1 MSLAR
6 TTPRRASPT
15 SPAPGTPT
23 PGTPGTPTRAPGTPG
38 TGPTRTLGGAGILL
52 ILALALA
59 GFSVVHLTQG
69 TSGATLQE
77 LLGALLQPGAAS
89 GAAQGAAAGMD
100 NGAGA
105 ATGEILWGSR
115 IPRLLSGLV
124 VGGALGVAGLLL
136 QSVSRNPLASPDTL
150 AVTAG
155 SAFSVTA
162 VAAFG
167 LSIPWWASG
176 GVAAV
181 GGLAAAGLVLALSG
195 GASTA
200 TARLVLAG
208 SAVAMALQ
216 SGTSAL
222 LLLFSQETTG
232 LFAWGNGS
240 LNQLNIDA
248 SARGLPVL
256 VLCLLLA
263 LALSRRLD
271 VVSVGDDAARV
282 VGVPVRSTR
291 VGAVVLAVIMTAV
304 AVTLAGPIGFV
315 GLCAPAAARLL
326 ARLLPALRHHAWLIP
341 TAALLGAL
349 MVVLS
354 DVAVRA
360 LLGVDAAMAVP
371 TGVVT
376 SIVGAVVLMVLA
388 SRSGRGAAGGVGD
401 AGAAAGVQLRS
412 RARMLVVTSVASV
425 ALLGSVVGSLLIG
438 QRKLLLGD
446 LFLWFQGE
454 APRVIA
460 LALDE
465 RAPRVLA
472 ALLAGA
478 ALGLAGQLVQSTVRN
493 PLAEPG
499 LLGVSGGAGLGAV
512 TVLTVGGGAAAS
524 LMLPAAVAGGVL
536 AFALVYA
543 LAWRRCVD
551 PGRLV
556 LVGLGVGYLTVSLTT
571 FTLLRTDPFNTPKI
585 FTWLSG
591 TTYQRSWVDVAPVAL
606 ALVVVL
612 ILAATVHREMD
623 LLAVGEDTPRLLG
636 LSLERTRLVVLL
648 SSVVLASVAVLAI
661 GTVGFVGL
669 VAPHAAR
676 ALVGVKNRRV
686 LVVSMLL
693 GSLLVVIAD
702 AIGRTVLAPA
712 QLPVGVIVALI
723 GAPYF
728 IFLLAKTRA

>member
-1 MSLAR
+1 MRSTTRPQRALA
-6 TTPRRASPT
+6 
-15 SPAPGTPT
+15 
-23 PGTPGTPTRAPGTPG
+23 
-38 TGPTRTLGGAGILL
+38 GAGTL
-52 ILALALA
+52 LALALA
-59 GFSVVHLTQG
+59 LAAFSVVHLTQG
-69 TSGATLQE
+69 SSGTSGRE
-77 LLGALLQPGAAS
+77 LVGALAHPG
-89 GAAQGAAAGMD
+89 
-100 NGAGA
+100 
-105 ATGEILWGSR
+105 TGGGVVEILWGSR
-115 IPRLLSGLV
+115 VPRLLSGLV

-136 QSVSRNPLASPDTL
+136 QSVARNPLASPDTL

-155 SAFSVTA
+155 SAFAVTA
-162 VAAFG
+162 VSAFG

-176 GVAAV
+176 SVAAV
-181 GGLAAAGLVLALSG
+181 GGLAAAALVLALAG

-216 SGTSAL
+216 SGSSAL
-222 LLLFSQETTG
+222 LILFTEETTG

-256 VLCLLLA
+256 LLCLVLA
-263 LALSRRLD
+263 VALSRRLD

-326 ARLLPALRHHAWLIP
+326 ARGVPALRHHVWLIP
-341 TAALLGAL
+341 AAALMGAL
-349 MVVLS
+349 VVVLS

-360 LLGVDAAMAVP
+360 ILGADRALTVP

-376 SIVGAVVLMVLA
+376 SILGAVVLIILA
-388 SRSGRGAAGGVGD
+388 ARSRSGQGSAGGVGES
-401 AGAAAGVQLRS
+401 GAAAGVVPRG
-412 RARMLVVTSVASV
+412 RARVLIVTGVAAV
-425 ALLGSVVGSLLIG
+425 ALAGSVVGSLLLG

-446 LFLWFQGE
+446 LFLWAQGE
-454 APRVIA
+454 APRIIS

-465 RAPRVLA
+465 RAPRVAA

-478 ALGLAGQLVQSTVRN
+478 ALGLVGLLVQSTARN

-512 TVLTVGGGAAAS
+512 LALSVGGTAAAT
-524 LMLPAAVAGGVL
+524 LMLPAAVAGGLL

-543 LAWRRCVD
+543 LAWRGGID

-556 LVGLGVGYLTVSLTT
+556 LVGIGVGYLTVSVTT
-571 FTLLRTDPFNTPKI
+571 FILLRTDPFNTPKI

-591 TTYQRSWVDVAPVAL
+591 TTYERVWADVAPVAL
-606 ALVVVL
+606 GLAVVVA
-612 ILAATVHREMD
+612 LAVALSRDMD

-636 LSLERTRLVVLL
+636 LRLERTRLLVLVA
-648 SSVVLASVAVLAI
+648 SAVLASLAVLAI

-676 ALVGVKNRRV
+676 AMVGVKHRSV
-686 LVVSMLL
+686 LAVSMLL
-693 GSLLVVIAD
+693 GSVLVVIAD

-712 QLPVGVIVALI
+712 QLPVGLLVALI

-728 IFLLAKTRA
+728 IYLLSRTRV